1 MLVDLIKQQQA
12 EIARDCEDM
21 KDLLA
26 RTEMG
31 TGMEMMVSL
40 PKPALQKSSSE
51 DDIEHFLEMFE
62 RTAKQLL
69 LICGYPLGIL
79 WTPFDNSVDIL

>member
-40 PKPALQKSSSE
+40 PKPALQKLNSE
-51 DDIEHFLEMFE
+51 DDIEHFLEMYSQAASTNL
-62 RTAKQLL
+62 R
-69 LICGYPLGIL
+69 IPSG
-79 WTPFDNSVDIL
+79 DSVDTL